1 MWSGRRR
8 LRELSVTVT
17 GTSGENENKKKG
29 IVYAFKKNTQK
40 GKVYAFKRKI
50 QTSSSS
56 LRLPLVVCPAVHLFC
71 LFLCSMGP
79 EFDPVETANNDVQDE
94 MPQMVKPPSGKE
106 EFYNR
111 STAAA

>member
-1 MWSGRRR
+1 MLTCNVLLFLLLLFFFFFS
-8 LRELSVTVT
+8 S
-17 GTSGENENKKKG
+17 
-29 IVYAFKKNTQK
+29 
-40 GKVYAFKRKI
+40 
-50 QTSSSS
+50 TSSSS

-94 MPQMVKPPSGKE
+94 MPQMVKLPSGKE